1 MSETSKR
8 TYRLTERAQTRVREL
23 AGHYSI
29 AGSQD
34 AVVELAVDRLY
45 REVEAAAEAREWA
58 AAAED
63 PEFRAE
69 MDQIAREFADAE
81 TWPEG

>member
-23 AGHYSI
+23 AGRYSI

-45 REVEAAAEAREWA
+45 RDVEAAAEAREWTA
-58 AAAED
+58 AADD
-63 PEFRAE
+63 PEFHAE
-69 MDQIAREFADAE
+69 MGAIAREFAPAE
-81 TWPEG
+81 TWPEP

>member
-1 MSETSKR
+1 MPETSKR
-8 TYRLTERAQTRVREL
+8 TYRLTERAQSRVREL
-23 AGHYSI
+23 AGRYSI

-34 AVVELAVDRLY
+34 SVVELAVDRLY
-45 REVEAAAEAREWA
+45 RDVTAAAEAREWA

-69 MDQIAREFADAE
+69 VDQIAHEFADAE

>member
-1 MSETSKR
+1 MAETSKR

-45 REVEAAAEAREWA
+45 REVEAAVEALRWAEAA
-58 AAAED
+58 ND
-63 PEFRAE
+63 PAFQTETA
-69 MDQIAREFADAE
+69 DLARDFADAE
-81 TWPEG
+81 TWPA

>member
-1 MSETSKR
+1 MPDMSKR
-8 TYRLTERAQTRVREL
+8 TYRLTGRAQARVREL
-23 AGHYSI
+23 AARYSI

-63 PEFRAE
+63 PEFRADV
-69 MDQIAREFADAE
+69 DQIAREFADAE
-81 TWPEG
+81 TWPEA